1 MRWLETVPFQYTALA
16 ARPGRRWL
24 DMAARLD
31 DAGPM
36 TSNLEQMG
44 PFTSQHD
51 LDKLSFQFFRLF
63 SRAEYAL
70 KAGGFL
76 ANANG
81 DAKADWTGFASHV
94 HGAFID
100 AEAADQALA
109 GAVAYM
115 LTHPPKKQLA
125 QNGQLVWQ
133 VIPPNSESRT
143 DLILLYVRR
152 VRNNL
157 FHGGKF
163 SHEWIDP
170 ERSKRL
176 IEAALIILR
185 TTVDECP
192 AVVAAYQD

>member
-1 MRWLETVPFQYTALA
+1 
-16 ARPGRRWL
+16 
-24 DMAARLD
+24 
-31 DAGPM
+31 M

-44 PFTSQHD
+44 PFTSQPD
-51 LDKLSFQFFRLF
+51 LDELSFQFFRLF

-70 KAGGFL
+70 KASGFL
-76 ANANG
+76 ASANG
-81 DAKADWTGFASHV
+81 DAKADWTKFAAYIDAS
-94 HGAFID
+94 FID
-100 AEAADQALA
+100 AEATDGPLA
-109 GAVAYM
+109 PAVAYM

-125 QNGQLVWQ
+125 QNSELVWQ
-133 VIPPNSESRT
+133 VNEPTSQSKT

-176 IEAALIILR
+176 IEAALVILR
-185 TTVDECP
+185 TSVDECP
-192 AVVAAYQD
+192 AIVAAYQS